1 MVAKLWENR
10 GGGSEEGGSGEGR
23 ISEREGGPGGWGRV
37 VVVQISTRWWSRCH
51 THHAKQNYCFSVA
64 GS

>member
-1 MVAKLWENR
+1 MVVHAVKREARERLAR
-10 GGGSEEGGSGEGR
+10 QGGGGGVNIDQVRG
-23 ISEREGGPGGWGRV
+23 
-37 VVVQISTRWWSRCH
+37 RCH